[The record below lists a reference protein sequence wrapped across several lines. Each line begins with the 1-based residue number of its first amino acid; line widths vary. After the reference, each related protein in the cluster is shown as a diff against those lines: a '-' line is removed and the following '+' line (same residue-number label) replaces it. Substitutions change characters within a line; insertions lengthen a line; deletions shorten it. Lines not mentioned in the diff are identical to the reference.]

1 MRMREAGFWKADWV
15 LGLALSAIMLL
26 AAYAA
31 FLLLGRLLRAKSDHA
46 PAESN
51 RLLGLSLLGQGQL
64 DKAYDAFCKC
74 PLDDGL
80 MENLYRLA
88 LDFERQRQFGKATLV
103 YRYMSGHNPK
113 FRDLEQRIRRGD
125 AVPEVVQLDGEPA
138 STLTIGRYQVEKPLG
153 KGAMGL
159 VYLARDTK
167 INRVVAIK
175 TMALSQAF
183 EESELADV
191 KERFFR
197 EAETAGRLSHPNIVA
212 VYDAGEENELA
223 YIVMEFLKGGDLVSC
238 TRPGQLLPVP
248 QVVSII
254 ARVAD
259 ALAYAHG
266 KNVVHR
272 DVKPANVMYEPAS
285 DQVKVTDFGVAR
297 LTDASKTK
305 TGMVLGTPSY
315 MSPEQLTGKKVDG
328 RSDLFSLGVTLY
340 QMLCGWP
347 PFVGE
352 SMVQLMRKITGESPA
367 DIRSMNPL
375 VPDDLAA
382 VVERALIKDVAQR
395 YQTGEEM
402 ARDLRACLSR
412 TPAQRPDIDSL
423 L

>member
-1 MRMREAGFWKADWV
+1 MRMREAGFWKADWFF
-15 LGLALSAIMLL
+15 GLALSAIMLL
-26 AAYAA
+26 AAYAVFA
-31 FLLLGRLLRAKSDHA
+31 LLNRHRRAKTDVL

-51 RLLGLSLLGQGQL
+51 RLLGLSFQGQGQL
-64 DKAYDAFCKC
+64 DKAYEAFGKC
-74 PLDDGL
+74 PLDDEL
-80 MENLYRLA
+80 METLYRLA
-88 LDFERQRQFGKATLV
+88 LDFERQRQFDKAAAV
-103 YRYMSGHNPK
+103 YRYMAGHDPR
-113 FRDLEQRIRRGD
+113 FRDLEQRIKRG
-125 AVPEVVQLDGEPA
+125 AAEPEVVQLDDEPA
-138 STLTIGRYQVEKPLG
+138 RMLTIGRYEVEKPIG

-175 TMALSQAF
+175 TMALSQEF
-183 EESELADV
+183 EESELAEV

-197 EAETAGRLSHPNIVA
+197 EAETAGRLSHPNIVTM
-212 VYDAGEENELA
+212 YDAGEENGLA
-223 YIVMEFLKGGDLVSC
+223 YIVMELLKGGDLVPF
-238 TRPGQLLPVP
+238 TKPGQLLPVP
-248 QVVSII
+248 QVVSIL

-266 KNVVHR
+266 NNVVHR
-272 DVKPANVMYEPAS
+272 DIKPANVMYEPAS

-328 RSDLFSLGVTLY
+328 HSDLFSLGVTLY
-340 QMLCGWP
+340 QMLCGRL

-352 SMVQLMRKITGESPA
+352 SMVQLMRKITGETPA
-367 DIRSMNPL
+367 DIRSVNPL
-375 VPDDLAA
+375 VPDDLAL
-382 VVERALIKDVAQR
+382 VVERALVKDVAQR

-402 ARDLRACLSR
+402 ACDLRACLSR
-412 TPAQRPDIDSL
+412 MPAQHPDVDIL

>member
-1 MRMREAGFWKADWV
+1 
-15 LGLALSAIMLL
+15 
-26 AAYAA
+26 
-31 FLLLGRLLRAKSDHA
+31 
-46 PAESN
+46 
-51 RLLGLSLLGQGQL
+51 
-64 DKAYDAFCKC
+64 
-74 PLDDGL
+74 L
-80 MENLYRLA
+80 MEHLYRLA
-88 LDFERQRQFGKATLV
+88 LDFERQRQFGKATVV
-103 YRYMSGHNPK
+103 YRYMAGHNPK
-113 FRDLEQRIRRGD
+113 FRDLEQRIKRGD
-125 AVPEVVQLDGEPA
+125 AGSEAVKLDDEPA
-138 STLTIGRYQVEKPLG
+138 RTLTIGRYEVEKPIG

-183 EESELADV
+183 DESELV
-191 KERFFR
+191 GIRERFFR
-197 EAETAGRLSHPNIVA
+197 EAETAGRLSHPNIVT
-212 VYDAGEENELA
+212 VYDAGEENGLA
-223 YIVMEFLKGGDLVSC
+223 YIVMEFLKGGDLVPY
-238 TRPGQLLPVP
+238 TRSSQLPVP
-248 QVVSII
+248 QVVSIL

-285 DQVKVTDFGVAR
+285 DEVKVTDFGVAR

-340 QMLCGWP
+340 QMLCGRP

-352 SMVQLMRKITGESPA
+352 SMVQLMRKITSESPA
-367 DIRSMNPL
+367 DIRSVNPL
-375 VPDDLAA
+375 VPDDLAL
-382 VVERALIKDVAQR
+382 VVERSLVKDVAQR

-402 ARDLRACLSR
+402 ARDLQACLSR
-412 TPAQRPDIDSL
+412 MPVLHTDVDIL

>member
-1 MRMREAGFWKADWV
+1 MREAGFWRTDWF
-15 LGLALSAIMLL
+15 LGLALSAFMLL
-26 AAYAA
+26 AAYAVFA
-31 FLLLGRLLRAKSDHA
+31 LLGHRRRAKTERGA
-46 PAESN
+46 AESN
-51 RLLGLSLLGQGQL
+51 RLLGLSLQGQGQL
-64 DKAYDAFCKC
+64 DKAYEAFGKC
-74 PLDDGL
+74 PLDERL
-80 MENLYRLA
+80 MEALYKLA
-88 LDFERQRQFGKATLV
+88 LDFERQRQFGKATVV
-103 YRYMSGHNPK
+103 YRYMAGHNPK
-113 FRDLEQRIRRGD
+113 FRDLEQRLMRGNETPDVVHLDD
-125 AVPEVVQLDGEPA
+125 APA
-138 STLTIGRYQVEKPLG
+138 RLLTIGRYEIEKPIG

-175 TMALSQAF
+175 TMALSQEF
-183 EESELADV
+183 EERALAEV

-197 EAETAGRLSHPNIVA
+197 EAETAGRLSHPNIVT
-212 VYDAGEENELA
+212 VYDAGEENDLA
-223 YIVMEFLKGGDLVSC
+223 YIVMEFLKGGDLVPFTKS
-238 TRPGQLLPVP
+238 GQLLPVP
-248 QVVSII
+248 QVVSVL
-254 ARVAD
+254 ARVVD

-272 DVKPANVMYEPAS
+272 DVKPANVMYEPEL

-340 QMLCGWP
+340 QMLCGRP

-367 DIRSMNPL
+367 DIRSVNPL
-375 VPDDLAA
+375 VPDDLVL

-395 YQTGEEM
+395 YQTGEKM
-402 ARDLRACLSR
+402 ACDLRACLSR
-412 TPAQRPDIDSL
+412 MPAPHPDVDIL